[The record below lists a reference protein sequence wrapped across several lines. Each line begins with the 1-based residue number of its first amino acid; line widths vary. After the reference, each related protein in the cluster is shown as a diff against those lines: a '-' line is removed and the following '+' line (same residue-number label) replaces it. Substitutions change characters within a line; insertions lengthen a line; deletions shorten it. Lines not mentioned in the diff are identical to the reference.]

1 MSLLL
6 AAVGALGGTSA
17 GLRPGDISN
26 SAEARVSANLA
37 AKLTPGARGLTPA
50 YNVGSAMASP
60 KNTGSPRSHLKDDAR
75 QFWHRVSEG
84 LAMHQ
89 LWSQFEKDARSSYRL
104 YSAGLDNLQ
113 EEPSRF
119 RRGWQITK
127 ALFWAILEKLTP
139 ARRVLVLLALIL
151 LFFPSG
157 GFSYNNRAGHIESF
171 QLDLHVWGG
180 MLLLLVLLLELA
192 DRVVMKR
199 DLEIAKDI
207 QAWLL
212 PGAPLQIPGY
222 QIAYATRPANT
233 VAGDY
238 YDVILRPGRTPSD
251 DRILFVVADV
261 AGKSIPAAM
270 LMATFQASLR
280 TLSTSGIALVE
291 LVAGVNHY
299 ACSTSMGGVRFTTAF
314 FAELD
319 PATGDVAY
327 VNAGHNVP
335 ILRKHSG
342 AVERLE
348 AGGIPVGIFADSPY
362 HVGTTRLESGDWLVI
377 FTDGVV
383 EAINQRY
390 EEYDEPKL
398 IQLVDRESGSAPAE
412 LLRRLLEELDRFVGN
427 TPQHDD
433 MTCLLLKRR

>member
-1 MSLLL
+1 M
-6 AAVGALGGTSA
+6 AL
-17 GLRPGDISN
+17 N
-26 SAEARVSANLA
+26 
-37 AKLTPGARGLTPA
+37 
-50 YNVGSAMASP
+50 
-60 KNTGSPRSHLKDDAR
+60 
-75 QFWHRVSEG
+75 
-84 LAMHQ
+84 Q

-104 YSAGLDNLQ
+104 YSAGLDNLEAQ
-113 EEPSRF
+113 PSRL
-119 RRGWQITK
+119 RRGWHIAT
-127 ALFWAILEKLTP
+127 AVFWAILEKLTP
-139 ARRVLVLLALIL
+139 ARRVLLVVALVL

-157 GFSYNNRAGHIESF
+157 GASYSDSKNHVEIHG
-171 QLDLHVWGG
+171 LDLPFWGG
-180 MLLLLVLLLELA
+180 LLMFVVLLLELA

-207 QAWLL
+207 QSWLL

-238 YDVILRPGRTPSD
+238 YDVILRPGRAPNE

-280 TLSTSGIALVE
+280 TLSTSGGALAE
-291 LVAGVNHY
+291 LVTGVNRY
-299 ACSTSMGGVRFTTAF
+299 ACSNSMGGVRFTTAF

-319 PATGDVAY
+319 PATGDIVY

-335 ILRKHSG
+335 ILRKKSG
-342 AVERLE
+342 VLERLE
-348 AGGIPVGIFADSPY
+348 AGGVPIGIFAESPY
-362 HVGTTRLESGDWLVI
+362 QLGSTRLESGDWLVI

-383 EAINQRY
+383 EAENAK
-390 EEYDEPKL
+390 YDEYGEPAL
-398 IQLVDRESGSAPAE
+398 IRLVDRESGAAPAE
-412 LLRRLLEELDRFVGN
+412 LLRSLITDLDRFVGN

-433 MTCLLLKRR
+433 ITCLLLKRG

>member
-1 MSLLL
+1 MVSPPQS
-6 AAVGALGGTSA
+6 AA
-17 GLRPGDISN
+17 P
-26 SAEARVSANLA
+26 
-37 AKLTPGARGLTPA
+37 PP
-50 YNVGSAMASP
+50 
-60 KNTGSPRSHLKDDAR
+60 HLKDNAR
-75 QFWHRVSEG
+75 HFWHRVSEG
-84 LAMHQ
+84 MALHQ
-89 LWSQFEKDARSSYRL
+89 LWLQFEKDARSSYRL
-104 YSAGLDNLQ
+104 YSAGLDKLPT
-113 EEPSRF
+113 EPTKI
-119 RRGWQITK
+119 RRGLQIAK

-139 ARRVLVLLALIL
+139 ARRVLLLLALIL
-151 LFFPSG
+151 LFFPTG
-157 GFSYNNRAGHIESF
+157 GFTYTSGDKHVEV
-171 QLDLHVWGG
+171 QGLDLHFWGG
-180 MLLLLVLLLELA
+180 VLMFVVLLLELA

-238 YDVILRPGRTPSD
+238 YDVILRPGPSQSQ

-280 TLSTSGIALVE
+280 TLSTSGVPLAE
-291 LVAGVNHY
+291 LVAGVNRY
-299 ACSTSMGGVRFTTAF
+299 ACSNSMGGVRFTTAF

-319 PATGDVAY
+319 PLTGDIVY

-335 ILRKHSG
+335 ILRKNSG

-348 AGGIPVGIFADSPY
+348 AGGLPVGIFADSSY
-362 HVGTTRLESGDWLVI
+362 QTGTTRLEPEDWLVI
-377 FTDGVV
+377 FTDGII
-383 EAINQRY
+383 EAVNAKN
-390 EEYDEPKL
+390 EEYGETEL
-398 IQLVDRESGSAPAE
+398 IAVVHRSSATAPAE
-412 LLRRLLEELDRFVGN
+412 MLRTLLVELDRFVGN

-433 MTCLLLKRR
+433 MTCLLLKRT

>member
-1 MSLLL
+1 
-6 AAVGALGGTSA
+6 
-17 GLRPGDISN
+17 
-26 SAEARVSANLA
+26 
-37 AKLTPGARGLTPA
+37 
-50 YNVGSAMASP
+50 MASSNP
-60 KNTGSPRSHLKDDAR
+60 PTRPPGSHVQGRAS
-75 QFWHRVSEG
+75 QFWHRLSEG
-84 LAMHQ
+84 LEINQ

-104 YSAGLDNLQ
+104 YSAGLDNL
-113 EEPSRF
+113 EAEASR
-119 RRGWQITK
+119 RRRSWRFAK

-139 ARRVLVLLALIL
+139 ARRVLLLLGLIL
-151 LFFPSG
+151 LFFPAG
-157 GFSYNNRAGHIESF
+157 GVSSAGPNNQVEIHEF
-171 QLDLHVWGG
+171 DLHVWGG
-180 MLLLLVLLLELA
+180 LTLLLVLLLELA

-212 PGAPLQIPGY
+212 PGAPLQLPGY

-238 YDVILRPGRTPSD
+238 YDVILRPGSTPSA

-280 TLSTSGIALVE
+280 TLSPSGIGLGE
-291 LVAGVNHY
+291 LVGGINQY
-299 ACSTSMGGVRFTTAF
+299 SCSNSMGGVRFTTAF

-319 PATGDVAY
+319 PATGDIVY

-335 ILRKHSG
+335 ILRKNSG

-348 AGGIPVGIFADSPY
+348 AGGLPVGIFAEAAY
-362 HVGTTRLESGDWLVI
+362 QTGTTRLEPGDWLVI

-383 EAINQRY
+383 EAVNLKD
-390 EEYDEPKL
+390 EEYGEPRL
-398 IQLVDRESGSAPAE
+398 IGLVARDAALPPPEMLRG
-412 LLRRLLEELDRFVGN
+412 LLTELDQFVGN

-433 MTCLLLKRR
+433 MTCLLLKRH

>member
-1 MSLLL
+1 M
-6 AAVGALGGTSA
+6 TSPQQTLPRA
-17 GLRPGDISN
+17 KSN
-26 SAEARVSANLA
+26 
-37 AKLTPGARGLTPA
+37 
-50 YNVGSAMASP
+50 
-60 KNTGSPRSHLKDDAR
+60 AR
-75 QFWHRVSEG
+75 QFWQRVSEG
-84 LAMHQ
+84 LELSQ

-104 YSAGLDNLQ
+104 YSAGLDNLPA
-113 EEPSRF
+113 ESRRS
-119 RRGWQITK
+119 RRVWQKAK

-139 ARRVLVLLALIL
+139 ARRVLLLLALIL
-151 LFFPSG
+151 LFFPG
-157 GFSYNNRAGHIESF
+157 GGLSYTNANHHVEVNG
-171 QLDLHVWGG
+171 LDLRFWGG
-180 MLLLLVLLLELA
+180 LLMFVVLLLELA

-238 YDVILRPGRTPSD
+238 YDVILRPGRSLGEG
-251 DRILFVVADV
+251 RILFVVADV

-280 TLSTSGIALVE
+280 TLSSSGQPLAE

-299 ACSTSMGGVRFTTAF
+299 SCSNTMGGVRFTTAF

-319 PATGDVAY
+319 SETGNLVY

-335 ILRKHSG
+335 ILRKASG
-342 AVERLE
+342 VLERLE
-348 AGGIPVGIFADSPY
+348 AGGIPVGIFENTAY
-362 HVGTTRLESGDWLVI
+362 QVGTARLERGDWLVI

-383 EAINQRY
+383 EAVNTKDV
-390 EEYDEPKL
+390 EYGEPEL
-398 IQLVDRESGSAPAE
+398 IRLVDRESGSAPAE
-412 LLRRLLEELDRFVGN
+412 LLRSLMAGLDQFVGN

-433 MTCLLLKRR
+433 ITCLLLKRN

>member
-1 MSLLL
+1 
-6 AAVGALGGTSA
+6 
-17 GLRPGDISN
+17 
-26 SAEARVSANLA
+26 
-37 AKLTPGARGLTPA
+37 
-50 YNVGSAMASP
+50 MASFDQTAP
-60 KNTGSPRSHLKDDAR
+60 PQSRLKGRVR
-75 QFWHRVSEG
+75 QFWYRVSEG
-84 LAMHQ
+84 LAIDQ

-104 YSAGLDNLQ
+104 YSVGLDNLEAQ
-113 EEPSRF
+113 PSRI
-119 RRGWQITK
+119 RRGRQIAT

-139 ARRVLVLLALIL
+139 ARRVLLLAALLL
-151 LFFPSG
+151 LFFPAGSS
-157 GFSYNNRAGHIESF
+157 SYTDNARHFETHEF
-171 QLDLHVWGG
+171 DLHVFGG
-180 MLLLLVLLLELA
+180 VLMFVVLLLELA

-238 YDVILRPGRTPSD
+238 YDVILRPGRTPD
-251 DRILFVVADV
+251 EDRILFVVADV

-280 TLSTSGIALVE
+280 TLSTSGVPLAE
-291 LVAGVNHY
+291 LVAGVNRY
-299 ACSTSMGGVRFTTAF
+299 ACSNSQGGVRFTTAF

-319 PATGDVAY
+319 PATGDVVY
-327 VNAGHNVP
+327 INAGHNVP
-335 ILRKHSG
+335 ILRKTSG

-348 AGGIPVGIFADSPY
+348 AGGIPVGIFAESPY
-362 HVGTTRLESGDWLVI
+362 QVGTTRLQGGDWLVI

-383 EAINQRY
+383 EAVNGKD
-390 EEYDEPKL
+390 EEYGEPEL
-398 IQLVDRESGSAPAE
+398 MRVVDRQSGSAPAE
-412 LLRRLLEELDRFVGN
+412 LLRSLLGELDKYVGN

-433 MTCLLLKRR
+433 MTCLLLKRN

>member
-1 MSLLL
+1 M
-6 AAVGALGGTSA
+6 
-17 GLRPGDISN
+17 P
-26 SAEARVSANLA
+26 
-37 AKLTPGARGLTPA
+37 P
-50 YNVGSAMASP
+50 SP
-60 KNTGSPRSHLKDDAR
+60 DRTIPPSQRKGRIR
-75 QFWHRVSEG
+75 RFWFRLSEG
-84 LAMHQ
+84 MALHQ
-89 LWSQFEKDARSSYRL
+89 LWAQFEKDARSSYRL

-113 EEPSRF
+113 EEPSRR
-119 RRGWQITK
+119 RRGLRMATAI
-127 ALFWAILEKLTP
+127 FWAILEKLTP
-139 ARRVLVLLALIL
+139 ARRVLLVIALGFFI
-151 LFFPSG
+151 FPSG
-157 GFSYNNRAGHIESF
+157 GMTYTNQAGHVESF

-180 MLLLLVLLLELA
+180 VLLLLVLSLELA

-238 YDVILRPGRTPSD
+238 YDVILRPAQKFSD
-251 DRILFVVADV
+251 DQTGENRTKDRVLFVVADV

-280 TLSTSGIALVE
+280 TLSTSGVALSE
-291 LVAGVNHY
+291 LVSGVNHY
-299 ACSTSMGGVRFTTAF
+299 ACSNSQGGVRFTTAF

-319 PATGDVAY
+319 PATGEITY

-335 ILRKHSG
+335 ILRKRSG
-342 AVERLE
+342 AIERLE
-348 AGGIPVGIFADSPY
+348 AGGLPVGIFAESGY
-362 HVGTTRLESGDWLVI
+362 QTGTTRLEPGDWLVI

-383 EAINQRY
+383 EAVNTKD
-390 EEYDEPKL
+390 EEYSEPQL
-398 IQLVDRESGSAPAE
+398 IALVERNASSVPAE
-412 LLRRLLEELDRFVGN
+412 LLRNLLADIERHVGN

-433 MTCLLLKRR
+433 ITCLLLKRG

>member
-1 MSLLL
+1 
-6 AAVGALGGTSA
+6 
-17 GLRPGDISN
+17 
-26 SAEARVSANLA
+26 
-37 AKLTPGARGLTPA
+37 
-50 YNVGSAMASP
+50 MASP
-60 KNTGSPRSHLKDDAR
+60 EHAVPRRSRLKNDAR
-75 QFWHRVSEG
+75 NFWHRVSEG
-84 LAMHQ
+84 LALNQ

-104 YSAGLDNLQ
+104 YSAGLDDLQ
-113 EEPSRF
+113 VQPSRI

-139 ARRVLVLLALIL
+139 ARRVLLLAALLL
-151 LFFPSG
+151 LFFPAGSS
-157 GFSYNNRAGHIESF
+157 SYTDNARHFETHEF
-171 QLDLHVWGG
+171 DLHVFGG
-180 MLLLLVLLLELA
+180 VLMFVVLLLELA

-238 YDVILRPGRTPSD
+238 YDVILRPGRERSE

-280 TLSTSGIALVE
+280 TLSTSGIVLAE
-291 LVAGVNHY
+291 LVAGVNRY
-299 ACSTSMGGVRFTTAF
+299 ACSNSQGGVRFTTAF

-319 PATGDVAY
+319 PVTGDVVY
-327 VNAGHNVP
+327 INAGHNVP
-335 ILRKHSG
+335 ILRKTSG
-342 AVERLE
+342 TVERLE
-348 AGGIPVGIFADSPY
+348 AGGIPIGIFAESPY
-362 HVGTTRLESGDWLVI
+362 QAGTTRLEHSDWLVI
-377 FTDGVV
+377 FTDGIV
-383 EAINQRY
+383 EAVNGKD
-390 EEYDEPKL
+390 EEYGEPEL
-398 IQLVDRESGSAPAE
+398 IRVVDRQSGSAPAE
-412 LLRRLLEELDRFVGN
+412 LLRSLLGELDKYVGN

-433 MTCLLLKRR
+433 MTCLLLKRT